1 MNLAADD
8 PIGQMRIA
16 AIKKEDSVNGGNRLF
31 KTEAT
36 PHALGS
42 SVNSS

>member
-31 KTEAT
+31 KAGAI
-36 PHALGS
+36 PYAVGS